1 MLTKSKEDDM
11 ANDTHQCK
19 QSSFNAVPLA
29 EEIRTTLPTDEAAY
43 HLNRKQQTMRIW
55 ACQQNGPIQ
64 PIRVNGRLAWPTDAI
79 RKLLGA

>member
-1 MLTKSKEDDM
+1 MV
-11 ANDTHQCK
+11 NDIDQCK
-19 QSSFNAVPLA
+19 QSSVNAVPLA
-29 EEIRTTLPTDEAAY
+29 EEIRTALPTDEAAY

-64 PIRVNGRLAWPTDAI
+64 PIRINGRLAWPTDAI

>member
-1 MLTKSKEDDM
+1 M
-11 ANDTHQCK
+11 ANDTDQCK

-64 PIRVNGRLAWPTDAI
+64 PIRINGRLAWPTDAI
-79 RKLLGA
+79 RKLLGV

>member
-1 MLTKSKEDDM
+1 M
-11 ANDTHQCK
+11 ANDTDQCK
-19 QSSFNAVPLA
+19 QSSVNAVPLA

-64 PIRVNGRLAWPTDAI
+64 PIRINGRLAWKVSDL
-79 RKLLGA
+79 RRLLEGAS

>member
-1 MLTKSKEDDM
+1 M
-11 ANDTHQCK
+11 ANDTDQCK
-19 QSSFNAVPLA
+19 QFSVNAVPLA

-64 PIRVNGRLAWPTDAI
+64 PIRINGRLAWKVSDL
-79 RKLLGA
+79 RRLLEGAS

>member
-1 MLTKSKEDDM
+1 M
-11 ANDTHQCK
+11 AKDTDQCK
-19 QSSFNAVPLA
+19 HPTVNAVPLA
-29 EEIRTTLPTDEAAY
+29 KEIRTTLPTYEAAY

-64 PIRVNGRLAWPTDAI
+64 PIRINGRLAWPTDAI